1 VTQGQKYLYNKEHPM
16 TANPWITKS
25 SKPIYQNKW
34 IKLREDQVITPAGT
48 DGIYSVVETHP
59 AIGIVALSEE
69 LETYLVGQYRYPLRN
84 YSWEIPEG
92 GGHPGETPLESAKR
106 ELREETGLQ
115 ATEWIYLDTLY
126 TSNCF
131 TNEIGHIFL
140 ARNLTQHR
148 AQPEQTEMLQIKKVA
163 FMEAY
168 KMVINFEIKDAI
180 AIIGIMR
187 AYHWLQERDIIRT

>member
-1 VTQGQKYLYNKEHPM
+1 M

>member
-59 AIGIVALSEE
+59 AIGIVELSEE